1 MSMQLN
7 INKKTNYDSIEQFRK
22 KECSIEELLI
32 FCSSYN
38 CSDLFIKEYDR
49 PYISRYGKIQQI
61 PCLPISR
68 DIFMTFYDLYVK
80 EEMNAFYV
88 RNKMLDTSVEVR
100 IPENNENFG
109 KYSSNY
115 FRYRANFGFSE
126 GKRIITFRMIRPEPP
141 MFENINYPKQVEMAL
156 KDGLSQSS
164 GLTLLSAATGSGKT
178 TTIASAINSFTKSG
192 EILDNK
198 VMITLEEP
206 IEYVYNSTESFKINQ
221 KEMGKDFID
230 YPKSLK
236 SAMREHPNIIFVG
249 EIRDR
254 ETVNACIE
262 ASKTG
267 HTTIST
273 FHAETVAAC
282 VARLMFHLENSKD
295 LAYDLILNT
304 NIIISQRLIP
314 SDDKYIVDTQYLLFT
329 DEIRKYLLK
338 VVDEEMSLQAAIMKL
353 FDNEELK
360 EKGILK
366 DWSYSKSHV

>member
-1 MSMQLN
+1 
-7 INKKTNYDSIEQFRK
+7 
-22 KECSIEELLI
+22 
-32 FCSSYN
+32 
-38 CSDLFIKEYDR
+38 
-49 PYISRYGKIQQI
+49 
-61 PCLPISR
+61 
-68 DIFMTFYDLYVK
+68 
-80 EEMNAFYV
+80 
-88 RNKMLDTSVEVR
+88 
-100 IPENNENFG
+100 
-109 KYSSNY
+109 
-115 FRYRANFGFSE
+115 
-126 GKRIITFRMIRPEPP
+126 
-141 MFENINYPKQVEMAL
+141 
-156 KDGLSQSS
+156 
-164 GLTLLSAATGSGKT
+164 
-178 TTIASAINSFTKSG
+178 
-192 EILDNK
+192 
-198 VMITLEEP
+198 
-206 IEYVYNSTESFKINQ
+206 
-221 KEMGKDFID
+221 MGKDFID

-282 VARLMFHLENSKD
+282 VARLMFHLENMQRFK
-295 LAYDLILNT
+295 LNDLILNT

-338 VVDEEMSLQAAIMKL
+338 IVDEEMSLQAAIMKL

-366 DWSYSKSHV
+366 DWSYKKSHV